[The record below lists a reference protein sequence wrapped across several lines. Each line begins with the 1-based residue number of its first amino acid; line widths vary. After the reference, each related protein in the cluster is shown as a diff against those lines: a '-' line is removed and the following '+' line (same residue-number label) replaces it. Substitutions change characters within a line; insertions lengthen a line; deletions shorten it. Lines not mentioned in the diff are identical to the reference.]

1 MITHVNHVLIGK
13 KANTAAANADALVV
27 GDIAVFDQN
36 MKITDGTY
44 ADALYI
50 GVCTDKTSDGKSI
63 MKYSSPIQLLAG
75 AKYTTGNAVDPTP
88 EKVTINM
95 SAASATIG
103 HRYVLRILYKDI
115 EAANFQFT
123 HTYEHIATT
132 ESTSDLAEALA
143 AKINKH
149 ANRRVNA
156 AASES
161 TLTLTAMEKTDN
173 EGVNSI
179 NEYSVVSME
188 ASLYTTIPGALL
200 SNQPESVSGTVIT
213 KEPANPGKGY
223 WKQVRDAEAR
233 AMGYTGH
240 VFTGAYPSVEQERM
254 VTKGAKYNYITIEW
268 DNLYVSPDNQYVK
281 TTPLTAEVYCEGD
294 VAAITAILDT
304 FLG

>member
-13 KANTAAANADALVV
+13 KANTAAANADALTV

-36 MKITDGTY
+36 MKISDGTY

-50 GVCTDKTSDGKSI
+50 GVCTGKADGKSI

-75 AKYTTGNAVDPTP
+75 AKYTTGSYEAPSQ
-88 EKVTINM
+88 EKVAIDL
-95 SAASATIG
+95 SAASIVIG
-103 HRYVLRILYKDI
+103 HRYVLRVLYKDI
-115 EAANFQFT
+115 EAANMQFT

-132 ESTSDLAEALA
+132 ETASDLANALA

-156 AASES
+156 AVEDS
-161 TLTLTAMEKTDN
+161 TITLTAMEKTDN

-179 NEYSVVSME
+179 NEYSIVSME
-188 ASLYTTIPGALL
+188 VSLYTTIPGALL
-200 SNQPESVSGTVIT
+200 SNQPESVSGAVIT
-213 KEPANPGKGY
+213 KTAGKPGKGY

-233 AMGYTGH
+233 AMGYAGH
-240 VFTGAYPSVEQERM
+240 VLTGAYPSVEQERM
-254 VTKGAKYNYITIEW
+254 VTKDAHYNYITIEW

-281 TTPLTAEVYCEGD
+281 TTPLAADIYCEGD

>member
-13 KANTAAANADALVV
+13 KANTAVANADALAI

-75 AKYTTGNAVDPTP
+75 AKYVAGNAADPVQ
-88 EKVTINM
+88 EKVTVNM
-95 SAASATIG
+95 SAATITIG
-103 HRYVLRILYKDI
+103 HRYVLRVLYKDV
-115 EAANFQFT
+115 EAANLQFT
-123 HTYEHIATT
+123 HTYEHIATS
-132 ESTSDLAEALA
+132 ESANDLATALA

-161 TLTLTAMEKTDN
+161 TITLTAMEKTDN

-179 NEYSVVSME
+179 NEYSIVSME
-188 ASLYTTIPGALL
+188 VSLYTTIPGALL
-200 SNQPESVSGTVIT
+200 SNQPESVAGAVIT
-213 KEPANPGKGY
+213 KTPGNPGKGY

-254 VTKGAKYNYITIEW
+254 VTKGATYNYITIEW

-281 TTPLTAEVYCEGD
+281 TTPLTAEIYCEGET
-294 VAAITAILDT
+294 ATITAILDT

>member
-50 GVCTDKTSDGKSI
+50 GVCTGKTADGKSI

-75 AKYTTGNAVDPTP
+75 AKYATGDAVDPVQ
-88 EKVTINM
+88 EKVTVNM
-95 SAASATIG
+95 SAATITIG
-103 HRYVLRILYKDI
+103 HRYVLRVLYKDI
-115 EAANFQFT
+115 EAANLQFT
-123 HTYEHIATT
+123 HTYEHIATS
-132 ESTSDLAEALA
+132 ESAEELATALA

-156 AASES
+156 AVSES
-161 TLTLTAMEKTDN
+161 TITLTAMEKTDN

-179 NEYSVVSME
+179 NEYSIVSME
-188 ASLYTTIPGALL
+188 VSLYTTIPGALL
-200 SNQPESVSGTVIT
+200 SNQPEKVTGAVIT
-213 KEPANPGKGY
+213 KTPGNPGKGY

-281 TTPLTAEVYCEGD
+281 TTPLTAEIYCEGD